1 MNAIINDPNALRAV
15 TPAAL
20 SAYANAA
27 GWAKAEPYGDYSD
40 VYAGQSL
47 PEIIIP
53 RTQQLGDYAL
63 VVSQL
68 IGIFARVAEV
78 NETTLY
84 HDLVTADRDV
94 IRARVS
100 EGAADGSVDIDSGV
114 NLVKGARDLVLA
126 AACSWNN
133 PQPLHRTGAHREAN
147 DFLRRMRL
155 GQTEHGSFVITLMT
169 PTIPPPTRNFLT
181 SDPEMGAT
189 ITGRKVTTHLSTAL
203 FVARVAAERASGGDD
218 SDFPKVVPVGVNAN
232 LCEAL
237 ADMVDPFGALDI
249 SITWARTRPTSTAR
263 DTVRFTNDYAPILRE
278 AAQSYRNL
286 EPQPDVQLFGSVH
299 ILRRDESESDGRV
312 TIRASVN
319 NAIRSVQA
327 VLTQSD
333 YHRAIQAHDKREPVI
348 VSGDLE
354 RIGQRWHLH
363 NPRLVAV
370 ISGAYDDPEDG
381 KQ

>member
-15 TPAAL
+15 TPTAL
-20 SAYANAA
+20 SAYARAA
-27 GWAKAEPYGDYSD
+27 GWAKTEPYGDYSD
-40 VYAGQSL
+40 VYAGPSL
-47 PEIIIP
+47 PEIVIP

-78 NETTLY
+78 SETTLY
-84 HDLVTADRDV
+84 NDLITADRDV

-100 EGAADGSVDIDSGV
+100 EAADGSVDIDSGV

-126 AACSWNN
+126 AACSLND

-155 GQTEHGSFVITLMT
+155 GQTEHGSFVVALMT

-203 FVARVAAERASGGDD
+203 FVARAAAELASSGND
-218 SDFPKVVPVGVNAN
+218 SAFPKVVPVGVNAN

-237 ADMVDPFGALDI
+237 ADMIDPFGALDI
-249 SITWARTRPTSTAR
+249 SITWARTRPTATAR

-278 AAQSYRNL
+278 AAQSFRSQ
-286 EPQPDVQLFGSVH
+286 EPQPEVQLFGSVH
-299 ILRRDESESDGRV
+299 ILRRDESDDDGTV
-312 TIRASVN
+312 TIRAPVN
-319 NAIRSVQA
+319 GSIRSIRA
-327 VLTQSD
+327 VLRQGD
-333 YHRAIQAHDKREPVI
+333 YHRAIRAHEERLPVI

-354 RIGQRWHLH
+354 QIGARWHLH
-363 NPRLVAV
+363 NPQIIAV
-370 ISGAYDDPEDG
+370 IHSANDDVAE
-381 KQ
+381 QQQ